1 MRTKLLLTFLLLA
14 TLGGT
19 GFSDEPV
26 PSGDAITAKVDGDG
40 TRKNPFV
47 FTLGSLGKLSV
58 TGEAKWNLDDC
69 PIGCEVIGGSL
80 LFPTDSPGEY
90 HTFLEGK
97 SAHAWFV
104 IKSGNSPPVPVV
116 DTVASRVTKAFVG
129 PDAKA
134 DAAKWVS
141 MWKAVRDELPRC
153 ADTADFYEA
162 SVTSSS
168 AVGFPA
174 GRYPSLAG
182 IMRDVLPKEGTNDV
196 LNADLRASLAAVLGE
211 FIKGGEAVK

>member
-1 MRTKLLLTFLLLA
+1 MLLA

-19 GFSDEPV
+19 GLSDEPV
-26 PSGDAITAKVDGDG
+26 PSGDVITAKVDGDG

-58 TGEAKWNLDDC
+58 KGEAKWNIDDC
-69 PIGCEVIGGSL
+69 PAECEVIGGAL

-90 HTFLEGK
+90 HTFVEGK
-97 SAHAWFV
+97 AAHAWFV
-104 IKSGNSPPVPVV
+104 IKGPNGPPVPVV

-129 PDAKA
+129 PESKA
-134 DAAKWVS
+134 DAGKWVS

-153 ADTADFYEA
+153 ATTGDFYEA
-162 SVTSSS
+162 SLASSD
-168 AVGFPA
+168 AVGFPV
-174 GRYPSLAG
+174 GKHPSLAV
-182 IMRDVLPKEGTNDV
+182 IMREVLPEKGTSD
-196 LNADLRASLAAVLGE
+196 DLTTESRASLTAVLSE